1 MVISI
6 FGDGKSSHQIFKWC
20 YTFFIVIFHYFSAFD
35 YNFSKVKEILKKKT
49 FFEIL
54 KKEKV
59 FLGVL
64 SKISLS
70 GLKIQRL
77 VFFYFS
83 DFYFILFFE
92 NDGICY
98 WIIKPFHIF
107 FPKKLFFGE
116 VEFWKRFW
124 GGRFLDFLIFIF
136 LYFILFFNDG
146 KDCDWLFEP
155 FLPYF
160 YVCLFIYCSTVIFIF
175 SYDKDCDW
183 LFWTI
188 FALFLCAFINLRLNG
203 YFHFL

>member
-1 MVISI
+1 LRLS
-6 FGDGKSSHQIFKWC
+6 FKTIL
-20 YTFFIVIFHYFSAFD
+20 YFFIVIFHCFSAFD

-83 DFYFILFFE
+83 DFYFILFLE

-124 GGRFLDFLIFIF
+124 GGRFLGFLFFIF
-136 LYFILFFNDG
+136 LYFILFFKDG
-146 KDCDWLFEP
+146 KAWDWLFEP
-155 FLPYF
+155 FLSHF
-160 YVCLFIYCSTVIFIF
+160 YVYSLI
-175 SYDKDCDW
+175 W
-183 LFWTI
+183 
-188 FALFLCAFINLRLNG
+188 G
-203 YFHFL
+203 

>member
-1 MVISI
+1 MVKIATGFKNSVI
-6 FGDGKSSHQIFKWC
+6 LFYSHFSL
-20 YTFFIVIFHYFSAFD
+20 FSAFD

-59 FLGVL
+59 FLRVL

-83 DFYFILFFE
+83 DFYFILFLE

-124 GGRFLDFLIFIF
+124 GGRFLDFLFFIF
-136 LYFILFFNDG
+136 LYFILFSRDG
-146 KDCDWLFEP
+146 KAWDWLFEP

-160 YVCLFIYCSTVIFIF
+160 YVYLLIS
-175 SYDKDCDW
+175 D
-183 LFWTI
+183 
-188 FALFLCAFINLRLNG
+188 
-203 YFHFL
+203 